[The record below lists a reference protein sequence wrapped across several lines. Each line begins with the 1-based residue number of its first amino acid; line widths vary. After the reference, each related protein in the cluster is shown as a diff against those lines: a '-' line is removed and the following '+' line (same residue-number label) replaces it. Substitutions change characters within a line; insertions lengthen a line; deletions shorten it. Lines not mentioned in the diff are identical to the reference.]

1 MKDVPQPLTR
11 EFLTA
16 TKGKGFQLPNTA
28 LQHALGQHVKKDGNE
43 SGVLKRTAAISLI
56 MEVQDGVS
64 KRGAKRRKA

>member
-28 LQHALGQHVKKDGNE
+28 LQHALGRHVKKDA
-43 SGVLKRTAAISLI
+43 SKSYHLKRTAAISLI